1 MATTPSQVPV
11 PSEKP
16 QDLRFNAGKLD
27 EFVTSSA
34 WTYADRFGKNH
45 LTIEGI
51 NHAATQAMMKYG
63 YITKK
68 SFELGATLDTPNTVL
83 QWESNGE
90 YYRWDGDWSAP
101 KVVPAG
107 ATPDTAGG
115 TGAGK
120 WVGVGD
126 ASLRSDLSSDIY
138 QFLSSSDNYTA
149 DPGKLVYGTGKV
161 TIGNVEFSGFLP
173 GVDISNSSIYMT
185 PPSYYDLVGDNAEES
200 GKLNLIF
207 NVGAKRSGSI
217 NRSTF
222 VGTQGPKQIIG
233 VDRCEAFGNGAMM
246 YTKYC
251 ERTVAIG
258 TIACQWLGTN
268 SPAADNHQWWSN
280 AGGYTPGQAGW
291 DYDGLETDNPGI
303 GAKISAFSGF
313 ATQQSE
319 CGRSVAVGRNAF
331 NGSVLLMNCTALGY
345 RAGAGMYSATNM
357 VALGTD
363 AYRNGVFLTNS
374 IAAGVFAGVKWQEG
388 TGNALFGYNAGS
400 AAIKGDRNT
409 LIGSYAGSDSKALTD
424 CIFIGYGGGNDVI
437 ADTPT
442 PTNVLAIGND
452 VTGVGAPLISGNMAV
467 PKAGVNI
474 LPSKIAATWHV
485 RSSDA
490 STTVIAPS
498 GAADE
503 LILENGGNTGMTIRS
518 AATSLG
524 VMNFS
529 SPTVAA
535 AGAVSYNHST
545 SEMTLRASNGD
556 RWKVTS
562 SALVPAADNSYT
574 FGTAALRP
582 SQLYAGNSS
591 ISTSDAT
598 RKTEPREIND
608 AEISAFSTILKLP
621 GVWQWLDK
629 YQDEGDKARLHSGPT
644 VQAAIAI
651 MEANGLDWQQYGAF
665 CYDQWEDQYTPV
677 FATRKV
683 TKEVSVKAYD
693 GISEE
698 SSDVTQTIEYDEEY
712 DTGEKALVLASG
724 SLYSF
729 RKEELTWW
737 CMRALYSKL
746 DDIESRLSALEAK

>member
-1 MATTPSQVPV
+1 MTTYNTGNP
-11 PSEKP
+11 
-16 QDLRFNAGKLD
+16 LG
-27 EFVTSSA
+27 SSA
-34 WTYADRFGKNH
+34 AKDLYDNAQNLDDAVNGPENSWIDRLGRARRSMA
-45 LTIEGI
+45 GI
-51 NHAATQAMMKYG
+51 NYDANQAMINYG

-90 YYRWDGDWSAP
+90 FYRWDGDWTSP

-107 ATPDTAGG
+107 STPESTGG
-115 TGAGK
+115 IGNGQ

-126 ASLRSDLSSDIY
+126 ASLRADLSSDIY
-138 QFLSSSDNYTA
+138 QFIPFSTNFTS
-149 DPGKLVYGTGKV
+149 DPGKLVYGPGKISIAGV
-161 TIGNVEFSGFLP
+161 DFSGFIP
-173 GVDISNSSIYMT
+173 GVDVSNSSIYFN
-185 PPSYYDLVGDNAEES
+185 PPSYYDLVGDNGDES
-200 GKLNLIF
+200 GKLNLIL

-222 VGTQGPKQIIG
+222 IGSQGPKQIIA
-233 VDRCEAFGNGAMM
+233 VDRCEAIGNGAMM

-251 ERTVAIG
+251 ERTVAVG

-345 RAGAGMYSATNM
+345 RAGAGMYSSTNM

-400 AAIKGDRNT
+400 ASIKGDRNT
-409 LIGSYAGSDSKALTD
+409 LLGSYAGSDAKNMTD
-424 CIFIGYGGGNDVI
+424 CLFIGYGGGNDVI

-452 VTGVGAPLISGNMAV
+452 VTGVGAPLISGNMAT

-474 LPSKIAATWHV
+474 LPSKILATFHV

-490 STTVIAPS
+490 STTVVAPS

-524 VMNFS
+524 VINFS
-529 SPTVAA
+529 SPTLAS
-535 AGAVSYNHST
+535 AGSINYNHST
-545 SEMTLRASNGD
+545 AEMTLRASNAD

-562 SALVPAADNSYT
+562 SALVPAADNVYT

-598 RKTEPREIND
+598 RKTEPREITNS
-608 AEISAFSTILKLP
+608 EITAFSTILKLP
-621 GVWQWLDK
+621 GVWQWIDK
-629 YQDEGDKARLHSGPT
+629 YEEEGEKARLHSGPT

-651 MEANGLDWQQYGAF
+651 MQANGLDWEQYGAF
-665 CYDQWEDQYTPV
+665 CYDEWEDQYTPV
-677 FATRKV
+677 FATKKA
-683 TKEVSVKAYD
+683 TKEVSVKVYD
-693 GISEE
+693 DEKSV
-698 SSDVTQTIEYDEEY
+698 SNAVQVIEYEEEY
-712 DTGEKALVLASG
+712 DTGEKQLTLAAG

-746 DDIESRLSALEAK
+746 DDLESRIEALEAK